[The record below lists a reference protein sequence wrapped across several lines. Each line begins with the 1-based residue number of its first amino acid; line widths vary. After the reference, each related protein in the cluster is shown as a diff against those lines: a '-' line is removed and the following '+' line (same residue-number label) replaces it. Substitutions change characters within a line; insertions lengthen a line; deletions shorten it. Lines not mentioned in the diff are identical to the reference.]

1 MTVRIAQ
8 FVHATNDVVDEAFL
22 CEFPE
27 IEAVKADSLETL
39 ADALLG
45 AEIFHSLQF
54 RLHARVRE
62 TGTSLSQDVT
72 RALQLTLWSG
82 KLVNLSI
89 EKLAG
94 EFGRGLASLE
104 DFFFGLI
111 LEFCVLVQGKTIF
124 SRKDANLF

>member
-1 MTVRIAQ
+1 FCANFSKSKRLRPTASKPWPMRSSGG
-8 FVHATNDVVDEAFL
+8 NL
-22 CEFPE
+22 PR
-27 IEAVKADSLETL
+27 
-39 ADALLG
+39 
-45 AEIFHSLQF
+45 LQF
-54 RLHARVRE
+54 RLHAGVRE

-72 RALQLTLWSG
+72 RALQLTSRSG
-82 KLVNLSI
+82 KLVDLSI